1 MCKWLLLLSLSQWFI
16 CKLLTEFLN
25 LKLTNAK
32 PKINT
37 TSLLLNWEIARNLTA
52 FLMISCLETHNCSP
66 SCFATLYR
74 VHVDF
79 LKSPTGFV
87 FSLSCKCTNKQ
98 ELYLIGPLRVDISI
112 QVFRTWGVKIALPL
126 FCLLRIYLH
135 QSDVYVCYRLSL
147 LSLLLP
153 LLVLLLTNDL
163 YLIFIYMNY
172 HFINLF

>member
-126 FCLLRIYLH
+126 FCLYYE
-135 QSDVYVCYRLSL
+135 S
-147 LSLLLP
+147 
-153 LLVLLLTNDL
+153 
-163 YLIFIYMNY
+163 IFIRVMYMYAIDYCRY
-172 HFINLF
+172 HYYYHYWFYYWQMICI